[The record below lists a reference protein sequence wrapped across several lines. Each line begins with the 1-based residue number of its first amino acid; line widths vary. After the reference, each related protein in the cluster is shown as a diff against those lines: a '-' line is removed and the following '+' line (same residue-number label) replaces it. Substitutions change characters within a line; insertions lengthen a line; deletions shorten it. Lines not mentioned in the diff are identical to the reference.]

1 MRTSSSLKLNS
12 TASGLLDV
20 TQNVCIH
27 SRLKGVAWLSWTSSS
42 SRRIRSA
49 TAWATVVVEVIG
61 VGEEEAEAG
70 MGILGAGTE
79 AAMAAAMAKEGEV
92 ERMAVEG
99 AGTSCSHTLQNTLQN
114 QSTTKPRHEKPSSS
128 EVSPVSPVVC
138 LSIVICTQHGQDL
151 ARGGEAREQGGRKR
165 KSVRPVRS

>member
-79 AAMAAAMAKEGEV
+79 AAMAAMAKEGEV

-99 AGTSCSHTLQNTLQN
+99 AGTSILSRT
-114 QSTTKPRHEKPSSS
+114 RRRPS
-128 EVSPVSPVVC
+128 
-138 LSIVICTQHGQDL
+138 LGL
-151 ARGGEAREQGGRKR
+151 AGKTELF
-165 KSVRPVRS
+165 